1 LTRLVVHPGD
11 KPLHGSVGVPSDKSI
26 GHRALLFSALC
37 EGVSR
42 IKDFVAGEDNA
53 ATMACL
59 RALGVRI
66 EATGAREVTVHGV
79 GLGGLSAPTREL
91 DCQNSGTTMRLLS
104 GVLVAQPFRG
114 VLVGDASLSRR
125 PMGRIA
131 EPLRARG
138 GSIEGRP
145 HPEKRGDITAPLALG
160 PMQPGAR
167 LSELAY
173 ESPVSSAQV
182 KSAVLLSGLFAEG
195 PTYFKEPTVSR
206 DHTERLLLALGVPI
220 ETTGPLVKLDPS
232 GWSGVMPPLD
242 VSVPGDLSA
251 AAFLLVAAQL
261 VPKSRV
267 TVRAVG
273 VNPTR
278 SGVLEIARDM
288 GAGLVVEPSG
298 ERGGEPLATLH
309 AWPEPLHAAK
319 LGGEVVARAIDE
331 LPILCALAARAAGVT
346 TLSDAEELRVKET
359 DRIAAIARV
368 LRAFGVEC
376 EERPDGLVIHGKEG
390 PLDAADVTSEGDH
403 RIAMT
408 AAVLALAARAPS
420 VVRDVDC
427 IGTSFPKFVAT
438 LRALGARVDVEA

>member
-37 EGVSR
+37 DGVSR
-42 IKDFVAGEDNA
+42 IKDFVAGDDNV

-59 RALGVRI
+59 RALGVQI
-66 EATGAREVTVHGV
+66 EKAGPREVTVHGV
-79 GLGGLSAPTREL
+79 GLGGLSAPTGEL

-104 GVLVAQPFRG
+104 GVLVAQPFRS
-114 VLVGDASLSRR
+114 VLVGDASLTRR

-138 GSIEGRP
+138 GSIVGRP
-145 HPEKRGDITAPLALG
+145 HAEKRGDITAPLALG
-160 PMQPGAR
+160 ALPRGVR
-167 LSELAY
+167 LSELTY
-173 ESPVSSAQV
+173 ESPVASAQV
-182 KSAVLLSGLFAEG
+182 KSAVLLSGLFADG

-220 ETTGPLVKLDPS
+220 ETMGSLVKLDPS
-232 GWSGVMPPLD
+232 GWTGTMPPLD

-251 AAFLLVAAQL
+251 AAFLLVAAEL
-261 VPKSRV
+261 VAGSRV

-288 GAGLVVEPSG
+288 GAGLIVEPSG
-298 ERGGEPLATLH
+298 EKGGEPLANLH
-309 AWPEPLHAAK
+309 AWPEPLRAAK

-346 TLSDAEELRVKET
+346 TLSDAEELRVKES
-359 DRIAAIARV
+359 DRIAAIAGV
-368 LRAFGVEC
+368 LRAFGVDC
-376 EERPDGLVIHGKEG
+376 EERPDGLVIEG
-390 PLDAADVTSEGDH
+390 RQDPLDAADVASEGDH

-408 AAVLALAARAPS
+408 AAVLALTARAPS